1 MINASQKFLM
11 VGIAALLSLAVYLV
25 VPVIAPPVQPVHAQN
40 RTQFSGIRN
49 AWDYAYGVNRNIPPL
64 RVDVGNTTTGSAT
77 ITLSNGVVALSDGTT
92 FYPFTPPN
100 TTGVQITV
108 GSAANL
114 ETVTTTTVSCL
125 TPSVYSTCQ
134 VTATFANLHGQGDL
148 VTSGTYGMAEAVAQ
162 AHNNGGG
169 LVAFDAAVLQT
180 DDAVGK
186 FRRGSFVRD
195 EYDRRAAPL
204 VDVAHQ
210 LHDVPAVGVIE
221 VTGGFVS

>member
-169 LVAFDAAVLQT
+169 LVAFDAAWVAGGGVTSQFAGKVWGWTNVTLLDYRGT
-180 DDAVGK
+180 TGATSWIVPGNGTYYRASAVTL
-186 FRRGSFVRD
+186 
-195 EYDRRAAPL
+195 Y
-204 VDVAHQ
+204 
-210 LHDVPAVGVIE
+210 
-221 VTGGFVS
+221 